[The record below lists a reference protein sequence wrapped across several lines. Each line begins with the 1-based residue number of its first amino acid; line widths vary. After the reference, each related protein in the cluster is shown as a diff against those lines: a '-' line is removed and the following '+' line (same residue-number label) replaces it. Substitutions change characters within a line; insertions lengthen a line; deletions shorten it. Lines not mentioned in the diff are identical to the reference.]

1 MNVKCHEMTNAMN
14 VKCHEMTN
22 VMKFMKYQMSWS
34 VKCLEVSTTFGKFWH
49 CLATFCVHT
58 WYLSR
63 ADGPGPWRKNL
74 SCGEISKFC
83 TWNMWRKLKFV
94 HMWINF
100 KFLHMTDVEKSKISF
115 ILCTIYGILLHFTLF
130 WWKTFFRW
138 QFTLFCRKSIL
149 RFTHFCVEKN
159 LAKNSARGEKM
170 TIMRYGANIIAGFN

>member
-1 MNVKCHEMTNAMN
+1 M
-14 VKCHEMTN
+14 
-22 VMKFMKYQMSWS
+22 
-34 VKCLEVSTTFGKFWH
+34 
-49 CLATFCVHT
+49 
-58 WYLSR
+58 SR

-115 ILCTIYGILLHFTLF
+115 ILCTIYSILLHFTLF

-159 LAKNSARGEKM
+159 LAKNSAHGEKM
-170 TIMRYGANIIAGFN
+170 TNMRYGWQSPTIHIVPQLRWKPHTMTESDMPSALETAVLTLEVDNSKAVTSS

>member
-1 MNVKCHEMTNAMN
+1 
-14 VKCHEMTN
+14 
-22 VMKFMKYQMSWS
+22 
-34 VKCLEVSTTFGKFWH
+34 
-49 CLATFCVHT
+49 
-58 WYLSR
+58 
-63 ADGPGPWRKNL
+63 
-74 SCGEISKFC
+74 
-83 TWNMWRKLKFV
+83 MWRVLKLL
-94 HMWINF
+94 HIWINF

-170 TIMRYGANIIAGFN
+170 TNMRYGWNSPTIHIIPQLRWKPHTMNESDMPSALGLVVGPIGYRPSHGFFIIFSINNIISISIPLLADCR